1 MEKFMISRR
10 DFLKLG
16 AASITGLWF
25 LANSVQKL
33 AVKAFSTSN
42 ALAKFV
48 QPLRGVYPLD
58 PNGIPVAVPDGK
70 RLWKGDDIK
79 AQHYTI
85 DVNQYTDTL
94 HPELGPT
101 TMRGY
106 HSRTNLGGTVP
117 QRHLGGIII
126 AQKGTPVQITFQNNL
141 TGSHPLMVD
150 TTVMGAELGENRIS
164 THLHGGEVPWISDG
178 GPFAWSDSTG
188 GYGTSAQ
195 SGAMNIYKAINK
207 NLLPGQSEVYYP
219 NNQSARMM
227 WYHDHAVGIT
237 RLNAYA
243 GIASAYILRDKFEAS
258 LKALGLPEFIEKGG
272 REIPLVLQDKIF
284 VDAEIAVKDPTWA
297 GVSTPG
303 SLWYPHEYDL
313 WDSAPPLTTPFT
325 PPASSVVPEMF
336 GDTMLV
342 NGVVHPFAALEPAR
356 YRLRILNACQARFFN
371 LQLYVDN
378 GSGMPDFTQP
388 GPNFL
393 VIGTEGGFLAN
404 PVDVASNRPMNFL
417 PPPDDTTVD
426 LANPGGSL
434 LTAPGERWDVIVDF
448 AGFAGKSFIL
458 YTDAPAPF
466 PGGDPTFDQ
475 NEAAGLNTRNIMRF
489 DIGPTVTGP
498 ADVPMAITPA
508 LPLAANKAS
517 GIDPFLVPFGASI
530 VNGAVKLPKRAT
542 VRQLTLNEVFDEH
555 GRLAQLLG
563 TNVPAPLPMNY
574 YIDPMNPD
582 NGTNYA
588 RAYDDVATETPL
600 AGATEVWQIANLTM
614 DTHPIHFHLVN
625 AQILARQSFTDA
637 NGNMLYTN
645 GVPTYTAPA
654 VGPDATELGW
664 KETIKMNPGEVT
676 TVIMKFKLPK
686 VPFKVPASP
695 RTGGNEYV
703 WHCHILDH
711 EEHDMMRPLIVK

>member
-1 MEKFMISRR
+1 MISRR
-10 DFLKLG
+10 DFLKIGAVSGLG
-16 AASITGLWF
+16 LMLAKLGLPQ
-25 LANSVQKL
+25 SV
-33 AVKAFSTSN
+33 VKAFFQSN
-42 ALAKFV
+42 SLSKFV

-85 DVNQYTDTL
+85 DVNQYEDKL
-94 HPELGPT
+94 HPDLGST
-101 TMRGY
+101 TLRGY
-106 HSRTNLGGTVP
+106 HSRTNLGGAVP
-117 QRHLGGIII
+117 QRHLGGIIV

-141 TGSHPLMVD
+141 TGPHPLMVD

-243 GIASAYILRDKFEAS
+243 GIASAYIIRDKFEAGLRS
-258 LKALGLPEFIEKGG
+258 LGLPDFIENGG
-272 REIPLVLQDKIF
+272 REIPLIFQDKIF
-284 VDAEIAVKDPTWA
+284 VGTDTADLDPSWA
-297 GVSTPG
+297 GLSTPG
-303 SLWYPHEYDL
+303 SLWYPHNYDL
-313 WDSAPPLTTPFT
+313 WDSAPLGATPFT

-342 NGVVHPFAALEPAR
+342 NGVVHPFAGLEPRR
-356 YRLRILNACQARFFN
+356 YRLRILNACQARFLN
-371 LQLYVDN
+371 LQLYDN
-378 GSGMPDFTQP
+378 GSGMPDFTKP
-388 GPNFL
+388 GPSFL
-393 VIGTEGGFLAN
+393 VIGTEGGFLSK
-404 PVDVASNRPMNFL
+404 PVNVPSNQPMNYL
-417 PPPDDTTVD
+417 PAPDNTTVD

-434 LTAPGERWDVIVDF
+434 LTAPGERWDVIIDF
-448 AGFAGKSFIL
+448 AGFGNKKFIL
-458 YTDAPAPF
+458 YNDAPAPF
-466 PGGDPTFDQ
+466 PGGDPTFDHDDLQ
-475 NEAAGLNTRNIMRF
+475 TLTTRTIMRL
-489 DIGPTVTGP
+489 DIGASISGA
-498 ADVPMAITPA
+498 ADAPMLITPA
-508 LPLAANKAS
+508 TPLALNTAS
-517 GIDPFLVPFGASI
+517 GIDPFLVPLGASI
-530 VNGAVKLPKRAT
+530 VNGVLKLPKRVT

-563 TNVPAPLPMNY
+563 TNVPAPLPMDY

-588 RAYDDVATETPL
+588 RAYDDVATETPK
-600 AGATEVWQIANLTM
+600 AGTTEVWQIANLTM

-637 NGNMLYTN
+637 NGNMLYAN
-645 GVPTYTAPA
+645 GVPTYTGLAR
-654 VGPDATELGW
+654 GPEATELGW

-676 TVIMKFKLPK
+676 TVIMKFRLPK
-686 VPFKVPASP
+686 VPFTVPASP

>member
-1 MEKFMISRR
+1 MLSRR
-10 DFLKLG
+10 DFIKLG
-16 AASITGLWF
+16 TAGIGGLWLLATGLPR
-25 LANSVQKL
+25 LVA
-33 AVKAFSTSN
+33 KAFSKSS
-42 ALAKFV
+42 ALNKFV

-58 PNGIPVAVPDGK
+58 PNGIPVAVPDGR

-94 HPELGPT
+94 HPDLGPT
-101 TMRGY
+101 TLRGY
-106 HSRTNLGGTVP
+106 HSRTNLGGAVP

-141 TGSHPLMVD
+141 TGPHPLMVD
-150 TTVMGAELGENRIS
+150 STVMGAELGENRIS
-164 THLHGGEVPWISDG
+164 THFHGGEVPWISDG
-178 GPFAWSDSTG
+178 GPFAWFDSAG
-188 GYGTSAQ
+188 NYGTSAQ
-195 SGAMNIYKAINK
+195 NGALNIYKAINK
-207 NLLPGQSEVYYP
+207 KLLPGQAEYYYP
-219 NNQSARMM
+219 NDQSARMG

-243 GIASAYILRDKFEAS
+243 GIASAYIIRDKFEAGLRS
-258 LKALGLPEFIEKGG
+258 QGLPDFIEKGG
-272 REIPLVLQDKIF
+272 REIPLIFQDKVF
-284 VDAEIAVKDPTWA
+284 VDSDIAVKDPAWM
-297 GVSTPG
+297 GLSTPG

-313 WDSAPPLTTPFT
+313 WDSAPPGTTPFT
-325 PPASSVVPEMF
+325 PPANSVVPEMF

-342 NGVVHPFAALEPAR
+342 NGVVHPFAGLEPAR
-356 YRLRILNACQARFFN
+356 YRLRLLNACQARFLN
-371 LQLYVDN
+371 LQLYEDN
-378 GSGMPDFTQP
+378 GTGMPDFTKP

-393 VIGTEGGFLAN
+393 VIGTEGGFLSL
-404 PVDVASNRPMNFL
+404 PVYVPSNQPMNYL
-417 PPPDDTTVD
+417 PDGATVD

-448 AGFAGKSFIL
+448 AGYEGKSFIL
-458 YTDAPAPF
+458 YNDAPAPF
-466 PGGDPTFDQ
+466 PSGDPDFDFQ
-475 NEAAGLNTRNIMRF
+475 EPDGLNIRVIMRF
-489 DIGPTVTGP
+489 DIGAGVTGK
-498 ADVPMAITPA
+498 ADVPMLITPS
-508 LPLAANKAS
+508 LPLALSLKS
-517 GIDPFLVPFGASI
+517 GIKPFLVPFGTSI
-530 VNGAVKLPKRAT
+530 VNGVLKLPRRIS
-542 VRQLTLNEVFDEH
+542 VRQLTLNEVFDGY

-563 TNVPAPLPMNY
+563 TNVPAPLPMDY

-588 RAYDDVATETPL
+588 RAYDDVATETPQ
-600 AGATEVWQIANLTM
+600 AGSTEVWQIANLTM

-625 AQILARQSFTDA
+625 AQILARQSFTDI

-645 GVPTYTAPA
+645 GVPTYTGPA
-654 VGPDATELGW
+654 RGPDATELGW

-676 TVIMKFKLPK
+676 TVIMKFSLPK
-686 VPFKVPASP
+686 VPFTVPASP